1 MAAAA
6 ATARSRGPL
15 HGGRIARHNACDKDA
30 IGEGTMS
37 RIFAATIVLGG
48 VVLAASAASAQ
59 TFPAKPVSIVVTS
72 AAGGAADA
80 TARALALHLSKRWNQ
95 QVVVENK
102 PGANTQLAA
111 DYVAKSA
118 PDGHTLLLGP
128 DVTFTVN
135 PHLYRKLSYDPVKDF
150 EPITGLT
157 VLHQSLV
164 THPSLP
170 ATSVGELIAL
180 AKAKPGALNYGTF
193 GAGSA
198 GHLNMEAFQ
207 LQSATKMTAVHYRG
221 AAPAMT
227 DVIAGHIQLMFVSF
241 GSAVQSW
248 EAGKLKMLA
257 VGSPKRL
264 PEYPKLPTVAE
275 SGLPGFEATSWFGL
289 FAPGR
294 TPRDIVNRI
303 HADVRAVIDDRS
315 FHDSFLAPQRMQ
327 SITSSP
333 EDYAKLIHSDSR
345 RWGKVIADAK
355 LKIE

>member
-1 MAAAA
+1 MA
-6 ATARSRGPL
+6 R
-15 HGGRIARHNACDKDA
+15 
-30 IGEGTMS
+30 
-37 RIFAATIVLGG
+37 
-48 VVLAASAASAQ
+48 LAAVLLGLGAIATGITGITGASAQ
-59 TFPAKPVSIVVTS
+59 TFPGKPVTIIVPS

-80 TARALALHLSKRWNQ
+80 IARSVGLQLSKRWNQ
-95 QVVVENK
+95 QVIIENK
-102 PGANTQLAA
+102 TGGNTQIAA
-111 DYVAKSA
+111 EYVAKSA

-164 THPSLP
+164 THPSLS
-170 ATSVGELIAL
+170 AKTVADLVAL
-180 AKAKPGALNYGTF
+180 AKAKPGSLNYGTF
-193 GAGSA
+193 GNGSA

-207 LQSATKMTAVHYRG
+207 SQAAVKLTAVHYRG

-241 GSAVQSW
+241 GSALQSW
-248 EAGKLKMLA
+248 KAGKLNMLA
-257 VGSPKRL
+257 VGSPQRL
-264 PEYPKLPTVAE
+264 PGFPEMPTVAE
-275 SGLPGFEATSWFGL
+275 SGLPGFEAKSWFGL

-294 TPRDIVNRI
+294 TPRDVVVRI
-303 HADVRAVIDDRS
+303 NADVRAVIDDPAFR
-315 FHDSFLAPQRMQ
+315 DGFLAKQWMQ

-333 EDYAKLIHSDSR
+333 EDYAALIRTDSR
-345 RWGKVIADAK
+345 RWSKVIADAK